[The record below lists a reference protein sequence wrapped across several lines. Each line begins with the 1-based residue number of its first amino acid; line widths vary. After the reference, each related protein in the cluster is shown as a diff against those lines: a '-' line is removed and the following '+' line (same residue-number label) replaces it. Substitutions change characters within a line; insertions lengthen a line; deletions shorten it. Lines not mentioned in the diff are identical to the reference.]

1 MNARQGLHIQATQ
14 PALVD
19 DQHTTRTIAHLAGVG
34 RRDQAA
40 PLEQFDVLNALK
52 RRLEANAFIDGM
64 HILGKRTAR
73 VAYRHRQY
81 FPLEPACLAGR
92 CRALM
97 ALQGKTVQRFL
108 VQAVLARHHFC
119 AYELAEHGFAEST
132 RNGRAMVV
140 AKPRLLRKRTGTA
153 HGHAGHGLDTGGNH
167 HIHGPRHDRLR
178 SKMNRLLRRSALPI
192 DARARHRLGQLRRQ
206 HRIARH
212 VARLLAHLADTSHEH
227 IVDGARIGVDSV
239 HQ

>member
-1 MNARQGLHIQATQ
+1 MQRLLPRQWDGGKRLVHFIQVDVVQLHAGLLQSQLRGWHGGLQHDDWVMAQNRHVMNARQGLHIQATQ

-19 DQHTTRTIAHLAGVG
+19 DQHTTRTITHLAGVG

-40 PLEQFDVLNALK
+40 LLKQFDVLNAFK

-81 FPLEPACLAGR
+81 FPLEPARLAGR

-140 AKPRLLRKRTGTA
+140 AKPRLLRERTGTA
-153 HGHAGHGLDTGGNH
+153 HGHAGHGLDTGGDH

-178 SKMNRLLRRSALPI
+178 SKMNRLL
-192 DARARHRLGQLRRQ
+192 
-206 HRIARH
+206 
-212 VARLLAHLADTSHEH
+212 
-227 IVDGARIGVDSV
+227 
-239 HQ
+239 